1 VLLGLQSVI
10 SNYVASRG
18 RPRAV
23 LVAWTAS
30 AVFGIAADLWAI
42 PQFGIAGAAA
52 VSSLSYLLVLLL
64 HVQALLALRP
74 SAGAVEAA

>member
-1 VLLGLQSVI
+1 
-10 SNYVASRG
+10 
-18 RPRAV
+18 V

-30 AVFGIAADLWAI
+30 AVFGVVADLWAI
-42 PQFGIAGAAA
+42 PAYGISGAAV

-74 SAGAVEAA
+74 THGAVEPA